1 MSSIYYKNQKY
12 TGPTL
17 DLGSGS
23 LTTDDKT
30 IVGAIN
36 ELDAEVGGLVESGG
50 EENNRYFKIGN
61 MLICYGRV
69 AESVPASATSDQ
81 TVTFAKSFSD
91 VPTIVITPIVGDDV
105 NVDFAYLKSRSAYS
119 CVITLKN
126 TWTSANSVVV
136 CWIAIGRR
144 N

>member
-36 ELDAEVGGLVESGG
+36 ELDAKIDGMSG
-50 EENNRYFKIGN
+50 
-61 MLICYGRV
+61 
-69 AESVPASATSDQ
+69 ATQVFSREQSYTDNA
-81 TVTFAKSFSD
+81 FLRPSF
-91 VPTIVITPIVGDDV
+91 
-105 NVDFAYLKSRSAYS
+105 
-119 CVITLKN
+119 
-126 TWTSANSVVV
+126 
-136 CWIAIGRR
+136 
-144 N
+144 